1 MSTNQICPGEERTPS
16 VRPAV
21 VQFPLRFNFVG
32 KGSDARPSQSELS
45 LVQLPL
51 LNYVGKGSDAYQ
63 TRYRN
68 TNENIVYIGW
78 FVPPLERLERREEP
92 EAQGGEFV
100 EADDCK

>member
-63 TRYRN
+63 TRYRDI
-68 TNENIVYIGW
+68 NEKSSCISD
-78 FVPPLERLERREEP
+78 ES
-92 EAQGGEFV
+92 Q
-100 EADDCK
+100 